1 MIKKIIKN
9 TILISLILNFI
20 LCLTLNTYTFFRAQ
34 YILDDITEKTLNS
47 TNMTQLTI
55 NVQEGINGYD
65 FIREQ
70 YLLGQYHI
78 LSWNFTINIISLIVG
93 LIISLIISIDESKII
108 KHILIFIIGNI
119 CLNTFLTYLFIRD
132 DSYSSFINFIYRYID
147 VFKHSFIIYVI
158 LYLLFICIK
167 LIITQFNIKKM
178 NNLLNIKKSH

>member
-20 LCLTLNTYTFFRAQ
+20 ICSILNTYTFFNAQ
-34 YILDDITEKTLNS
+34 YILEEITEKTANS

-55 NVQEGINGYD
+55 NVQEGKNSYD
-65 FIREQ
+65 FIKEQ

-78 LSWNFTINIISLIVG
+78 LSWNFTINIISLIIG
-93 LIISLIISIDESKII
+93 LIISLTISMDESKRI

-119 CLNTFLTYLFIRD
+119 SLNTLLTFILIRK
-132 DSYSSFINFIYRYID
+132 DSYISFINFIYRYIEI
-147 VFKHSFIIYVI
+147 FKDSFIFYVI
-158 LYLLFICIK
+158 SYVLIICIK

-178 NNLLNIKKSH
+178 NNLLNKKN